1 MKWKLHQL
9 LLASALSL
17 GWQVLQPIWDF
28 DFVAAQTA
36 PQPSATQSR
45 IQQGLELVI
54 QGRKEQD
61 REQWNAAVEKFQQAL
76 TIFQQVGDRRF
87 VALTQ
92 NLLGQV
98 YESQRQFSQSLTFY
112 QQASEGIKGLGDH
125 KNEAL
130 INSSVARVLVS
141 LEQPQSAEPYYL
153 QALKSYTA
161 LGDKEGQARTYS
173 NWGMS
178 YVNAGNAEKGIGL
191 LIKAAELT
199 PDNYIT
205 LNNLGFAHRRLG
217 QYAKAVQ
224 FYERA
229 LRLARSQ
236 KDESIAGSIL
246 NNLAGIYR
254 SQGDFSKALEF
265 YQLSLQTLRP
275 LGDQRRV
282 ALTEN
287 NLGDIYNAIGQYARA
302 LEFYQQALKV
312 IQNLGDRRME
322 SVILSNI
329 AIVHDNRGEYSQ
341 ALELFERALAIHRS
355 LSDLRAEGITLSNV
369 GAVYDKQKKH
379 KEALEA
385 YQKALEIMRQVGDH
399 SGEATVLSNLGL
411 VFSKLSMFDD
421 AQNAYHQALAIYRTL
436 GERPG
441 ESITLNNLGLLFK
454 EQKET
459 ELAIIF
465 YKQAVN
471 ITESLRR
478 DLRSFTKADRQAYA
492 GKVADT
498 YRNLANLLLQQ
509 DRVLEAQQVLDL
521 LKVQELQDYLKDVR
535 GNEQTAKGLDLL
547 PPEQRIISDYN
558 AIQNRAVQAE
568 RELTDLLR
576 LSQPTPAQ
584 VERMQTLREVQRL
597 ARQQIKEFFASPAIA
612 AILRQSQANASKVD
626 NLAQFQA
633 LQARLQQMQN
643 RTAIFYP
650 LILSDRLELVLVL
663 PQGQPIRRVVNISS
677 ADLNRAVIAMRSDL
691 RDPTSLDI
699 LSSSKKLYDILIAPL
714 AKELADN
721 KIQTIIY
728 APDSALRYIPLSALY
743 DGKQWLVQKYS
754 TNYVTAASLTNLA
767 EQRRVR
773 NPRILAGAFAEGE
786 FSFRVGDRQFTFAG
800 LPFAGK
806 EVSLLA
812 EKIPNTTK
820 LLNRE
825 FTARNTISQLNR
837 FNIVHLATHASFVV
851 GQPEDSFV
859 MFGDGS
865 RSSLRD
871 VSTWILKDVDLVV
884 LSACETGIGGKLGT
898 GEEIMGFGYQMQY
911 AGAKAVIA
919 SLWQVSDGGTQ
930 ALMTAFYSALKDGK
944 FSKAEALA
952 EAQKTMI
959 NAKSQSLNLSHPY
972 YWSAFILIG
981 NGL

>member
-1 MKWKLHQL
+1 MKWKLYHL
-9 LLASALSL
+9 LLASVLSF
-17 GWQVLQPIWDF
+17 GGQVVQPLRDF

-36 PQPSATQSR
+36 PPPSPTQSK

-54 QGRKEQD
+54 QGRKAQD
-61 REQWNAAVEKFQQAL
+61 RQEWNAAVEKFQQAL
-76 TIFQQVGDRRF
+76 AIFQQEGDRRF
-87 VALTQ
+87 AALTQ

-98 YESQRQFSQSLTFY
+98 YESQRLFSESLTFY
-112 QQASEGIKGLGDH
+112 QQAREGIRGLGDQQ
-125 KNEAL
+125 NEAL

-141 LEQPQSAEPYYL
+141 LEQPQSAEPYYV
-153 QALKSYTA
+153 QALNSYAA
-161 LGDKEGQARTYS
+161 LGDRDGQARTYS

-217 QYAKAVQ
+217 QYDKAVQ

-236 KDESIAGSIL
+236 KDDSIAGSIL

-254 SQGDFSKALEF
+254 SQGNFSKALEF
-265 YQLSLQTLRP
+265 YQLSLQTLRS

-287 NLGDIYNAIGQYARA
+287 NLGDIYNAIGQYAAALAFYERA
-302 LEFYQQALKV
+302 LQV

-329 AIVHDNRGEYSQ
+329 AIVHDNRGAYSQ
-341 ALELFERALAIHRS
+341 ALALFERALAIQRS
-355 LSDLRAEGITLSNV
+355 LSDLRAEGITLSNI
-369 GAVYDKQKKH
+369 GAVYDKQKQNR
-379 KEALEA
+379 EALEA
-385 YQKALEIMRQVGDH
+385 YGKALEIMRQVGDR
-399 SGEATVLSNLGL
+399 SGEATVLSNIGL
-411 VFSKLSMFDD
+411 VFSRQAMYDD
-421 AQNAYHQALAIYRTL
+421 AQNAYHQALAIYRAL

-454 EQKET
+454 EKQET

-478 DLRSFTKADRQAYA
+478 DLRSFTQADRQAYA

-535 GNEQTAKGLDLL
+535 GNEQTARGLDLL
-547 PPEQRIISDYN
+547 PSEQRIITDYN
-558 AIQNRAVQAE
+558 TIQNRAVQAE

-576 LSQPTPAQ
+576 LPQPTPAQ
-584 VERMQTLREVQRL
+584 IERMLTLREVQRL
-597 ARQQIKEFFASPAIA
+597 ARQQIREFFSSPAIA
-612 AILRQSQANASKVD
+612 AILRQSGANATRAD
-626 NLAQFQA
+626 NLSQFRT
-633 LQARLQQMQN
+633 LQARLQQMQS

-663 PQGQPIRRVVNISS
+663 PQGQPIRRVVHISS
-677 ADLNRAVIAMRSDL
+677 ADLNRAVIAMRSDV
-691 RDPTSLDI
+691 RDPSSLDI

-714 AKELADN
+714 AQELSAN
-721 KIQTIIY
+721 QIQTIIY
-728 APDSALRYIPLSALY
+728 APDSALRYIPLSALH

-754 TNYVTAASLTNLA
+754 INHVTAASLTNLA
-767 EQRRVR
+767 AQKRLR
-773 NPRILAGAFAEGE
+773 NPRVLAGAFAAGE
-786 FSFRVGDRQFTFAG
+786 YSFRIGDRQFTFAG

-812 EKIPNTTK
+812 DKIPNTTK

-825 FTARNTISQLNR
+825 FSAANTISQLNR

-911 AGAKAVIA
+911 AGAKAAIA

-930 ALMTAFYSALKDGK
+930 SLMTAFYSALKDGK

-952 EAQKTMI
+952 EAQKAMI
-959 NAKSQSLNLSHPY
+959 GSKSQSLNLSHPY